1 MANVKRKLKTKNKMF
16 MVLGCALV
24 IIILVLTIGFKVK
37 NYTEDRPYYFGV
49 TDDISIRYAY
59 SIGVPTIDTRNKQE
73 DYMDVLTIKL
83 EGENLKKMKKLLK
96 TYTFHLDDKKE
107 AVGVA
112 GEYELLIG
120 DEIVFI
126 DQDGAI
132 YTKDSKKFY
141 LIDVTFELYDL
152 VSDITWEVLEKNF
165 TPLSANEITVSN
177 NEKTTTFN
185 DKARVDELCSYFR
198 FHELKAEEDEGVLS
212 YRLDFHNGKVITI
225 YDSNI
230 GTYEENGNK
239 KWIIFY
245 TDPRENI
252 RNLFETK
259 VLEDEEAE
267 YNAMNGQ

>member
-1 MANVKRKLKTKNKMF
+1 MAKRKLKTKNKMLL
-16 MVLGCALV
+16 VVGCAV
-24 IIILVLTIGFKVK
+24 IIIALVLTIGFRVK
-37 NYTEDRPYYFGV
+37 NYTNDRPYYFGV
-49 TDDISIRYAY
+49 TDDISIQYAY
-59 SIGVPTIDTRNKQE
+59 SIGVPTIQAKNQQE
-73 DYMDVLTIKL
+73 DYMDILTISL
-83 EGENLKKMKKLLK
+83 EGDNLAKMKKLLK
-96 TYTFHLDDKKE
+96 TYAFHLDSKE
-107 AVGVA
+107 EAIGVA
-112 GEYELLIG
+112 GEYVLIIG
-120 DEIVFI
+120 NEKVFI
-126 DQDGAI
+126 DQEGAL
-132 YTKDSKKFY
+132 YTKDGKKFY
-141 LIDVTFELYDL
+141 KIEVTDELYDM

-177 NEKTTTFN
+177 NEKTTTFS

-198 FHELKAEEDEGVLS
+198 FHELKANEDEGNLF

-225 YDSNI
+225 YDSNF

-259 VLEDEEAE
+259 ISEDEAAE